1 MKKILFLVLLLG
13 SGSLALAQSGF
24 KPYNQFSIETGL
36 GYSMPMSGISNSG
49 EGSFSSFSHLQL
61 GGRYMFN
68 QNFGAKL
75 TAMYDSF
82 REGGDGSDH
91 TRVIASAYYN
101 VGTLFNLT
109 FNTYE
114 AVALFLHA
122 GVGAGIVSSTDTSI
136 SGFEKQGIYV
146 FGISPRFRVTE
157 KIAIM
162 TDISYYGILNQ
173 HLRYSGE
180 RIVPFSTPGENASN
194 LTISF
199 GIVFNLGNKRYH
211 ADWF

>member
-101 VGTLFNLT
+101 VGNLFNLT

-122 GVGAGIVSSTDTSI
+122 GVGAGTVSSTLLD
-136 SGFEKQGIYV
+136 GNEKQGV
-146 FGISPRFRVTE
+146 FAFGLSPRFRVTE

-162 TDISYYGILNQ
+162 TDISYFHIVQQ
-173 HLRYSGE
+173 HIRYSGE
-180 RIVPFSTPGENASN
+180 RIVPFTKEGQNASN